1 MLLIGIG
8 FCAPFLLAFW
18 LAGWVG
24 SVRQAPILGALA
36 GLIGFAVLMTGY
48 VAALFIW
55 VRAQVL
61 AFIETQLP
69 LIIDNVLMLLDR
81 YLVLRDAM

>member
-1 MLLIGIG
+1 MLLVGIG
-8 FCAPFLLAFW
+8 FCAPFPLAFW

-48 VAALFIW
+48 VAVLFMW
-55 VRAQVL
+55 VQAQLL

-81 YLVLRDAM
+81 YLVLKDAV